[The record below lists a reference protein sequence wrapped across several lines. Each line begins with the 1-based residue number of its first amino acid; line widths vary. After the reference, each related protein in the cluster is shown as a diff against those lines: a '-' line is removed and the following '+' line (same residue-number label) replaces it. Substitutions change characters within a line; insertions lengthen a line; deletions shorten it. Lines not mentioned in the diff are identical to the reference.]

1 MASLCLLGENG
12 DTIER
17 WELND
22 EPLAVGR
29 DSSANIVIED
39 PALSRRHFLIVR
51 ESGGYLIKD
60 LKSQNGTWV
69 DGQRAQVSKLRHH
82 DCILAGRTLFV
93 FSERQPETASKVKAP
108 VRPPG
113 LADQSSLPAQS
124 HGI

>member
-12 DTIER
+12 ATIER

-29 DSSANIVIED
+29 DSTANIVIDD
-39 PALSRRHFLIVR
+39 PTLSRRHFLIVR

-69 DGQRAQVSKLRHH
+69 DGERAQVNRLRHH
-82 DCILAGRTLFV
+82 DCILAGRTLFM

-108 VRPPG
+108 VLPPARDNPSRLRPNG
-113 LADQSSLPAQS
+113 T
-124 HGI
+124 